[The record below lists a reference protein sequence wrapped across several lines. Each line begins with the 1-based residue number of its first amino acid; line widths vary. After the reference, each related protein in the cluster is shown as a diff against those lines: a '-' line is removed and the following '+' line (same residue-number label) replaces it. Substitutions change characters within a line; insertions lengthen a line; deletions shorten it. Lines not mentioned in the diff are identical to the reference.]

1 MSAAE
6 KSPPAS
12 SADSPPPATAGSP
25 ATAAAS
31 GDASTSTDGAAPS
44 GAPPAGFVM
53 PPGMAQL
60 AGMQFVPY
68 FPPVAPTGEGGDS
81 NAQSQ
86 PQMMIHPAFLSQM
99 YSYPY
104 PGVLTPGM
112 KLKRKQVKNA
122 CTNCQ
127 KACKKCDDE
136 RPCPRCVKYGIAEE
150 CIDSVRKERRKGIK
164 RGSYKKKCKHTLF
177 CVLQAVLRALALPAG
192 LEEEMESA
200 PSPTFMPGYPAA
212 LYQQWAAAAMS
223 AAAAG
228 GKPGEG
234 GAGYYP
240 YFIAPAPQGSEGAAV
255 SPEGAAAAAVAA
267 AANPYFAQMYYGA
280 AAAGYPPGYPVP
292 GFSGDA
298 AAPSSS
304 KQQQS
309 APKGAQ
315 ESEDELEAEEEDEEE
330 PPESPKRKTKKKPRE
345 SD

>member
-1 MSAAE
+1 MSVAE

-12 SADSPPPATAGSP
+12 SADSPPPATAASP
-25 ATAAAS
+25 ATGAGGGDGS
-31 GDASTSTDGAAPS
+31 GSADGSIP
-44 GAPPAGFVM
+44 GPHPTFVM
-53 PPGMAQL
+53 PP
-60 AGMQFVPY
+60 GMQFVPY
-68 FPPVAPTGEGGDS
+68 FPPVAATGEGGES
-81 NAQSQ
+81 NGQ
-86 PQMMIHPAFLSQM
+86 PQAQMMIHPAFLSQM

-104 PGVLTPGM
+104 PGVLAPGM

-136 RPCPRCVKYGIAEE
+136 RPCPRCVKYGIADE
-150 CIDSVRKERRKGIK
+150 CSDSVRKERRKGIK
-164 RGSYKKKCKHTLF
+164 RGSYKKKCEQSPMLCLVGSISRT
-177 CVLQAVLRALALPAG
+177 LALPAG
-192 LEEEMESA
+192 LDDDMENA
-200 PSPTFMPGYPAA
+200 PPAFMPGYSAA

-234 GAGYYP
+234 TAAGYYP
-240 YFIAPAPQGSEGAAV
+240 YFIAPAAQGSEGTV
-255 SPEGAAAAAVAA
+255 TPESAAAAAAAA

-292 GFSGDA
+292 GFGADAGSSG
-298 AAPSSS
+298 
-304 KQQQS
+304 KS
-309 APKGAQ
+309 APKTTQ

-330 PPESPKRKTKKKPRE
+330 PPESPKRKTKKKPRG